1 MTVLLNIPAGI
12 IDAVRTVMECHT
24 ESPEV
29 LSRIGAAAD
38 RAVSSTIYN
47 LDLELRDPDTAIGI
61 EWAVAKCI
69 MAQELNK

>member
-1 MTVLLNIPAGI
+1 MMVMLEVPAGV

-24 ESPEV
+24 GSPEA
-29 LSRIGAAAD
+29 LSQIAAAAD
-38 RAVSSTIYN
+38 RALSSPMYN
-47 LDLELRDPDTAIGI
+47 LDLDLMDPDTAIGV